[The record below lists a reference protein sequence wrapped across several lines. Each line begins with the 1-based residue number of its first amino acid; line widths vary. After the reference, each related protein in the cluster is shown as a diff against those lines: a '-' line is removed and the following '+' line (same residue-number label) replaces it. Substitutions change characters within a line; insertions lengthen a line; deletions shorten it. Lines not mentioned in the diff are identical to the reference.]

1 VFLSRPILNSVRSVT
16 RSHHTSFISSTS
28 VTRDGA
34 RYSWSPR
41 TNTCSKSV
49 CVVLSRPGTNTC
61 SKSVCVFLSRPILG
75 SVRSVN
81 QVITSVVS
89 YHRQSHETM
98 LGVCPLTQSPSLF
111 PSSSGTRASV
121 LRALCPSPHP
131 SHSIVN
137 SSALFVLK
145 SANP

>member
-1 VFLSRPILNSVRSVT
+1 MSGPSHVFYLINFSHTRRCSVC
-16 RSHHTSFISSTS
+16 TSTHGH
-28 VTRDGA
+28 R
-34 RYSWSPR
+34 R

-111 PSSSGTRASV
+111 PSSSGTRASA